1 MKNKLYI
8 SKTVK
13 LAFVFLLS
21 IVIFILYL
29 FIPKLQGFEVTA
41 VVLDTAEA
49 AAGVWC
55 CGFFLLFFCVCDCFG
70 VLIHHCFRR
79 YRRLKHPEKP
89 LTVREQAQ
97 DLRDLPDEKLVAL
110 VKQNKR
116 PVDPMS
122 ALVSEMVSALSR
134 SMSDR
139 VPPRS
144 DEGGDQHEN

>member
-1 MKNKLYI
+1 MKNKLHI

-41 VVLDTAEA
+41 EVLDTAEA
-49 AAGVWC
+49 AVGFWL
-55 CGFFLLFFCVCDCFG
+55 CGFILLFFCVCDSFSALLHRC
-70 VLIHHCFRR
+70 LRK

-89 LTVREQAQ
+89 LTMREQAQ

-110 VKQNKR
+110 VKQKK
-116 PVDPMS
+116 PMDPMAS
-122 ALVSEMVSALSR
+122 ILSGMLSSLTR
-134 SMSDR
+134 SMSDL

-144 DEGGDQHEN
+144 DEGGDPDA

>member
-1 MKNKLYI
+1 MKNKLHI

-41 VVLDTAEA
+41 VVLETAEA

-55 CGFFLLFFCVCDCFG
+55 CGFFLLFFCVCDCFAA
-70 VLIHHCFRR
+70 LFHRCFRR
-79 YRRLKHPEKP
+79 YRRMKHPEKP

-110 VKQNKR
+110 VKQKKLF
-116 PVDPMS
+116 DP
-122 ALVSEMVSALSR
+122 LLSFLPSMFSNLAC
-134 SMSDR
+134 SMSDL